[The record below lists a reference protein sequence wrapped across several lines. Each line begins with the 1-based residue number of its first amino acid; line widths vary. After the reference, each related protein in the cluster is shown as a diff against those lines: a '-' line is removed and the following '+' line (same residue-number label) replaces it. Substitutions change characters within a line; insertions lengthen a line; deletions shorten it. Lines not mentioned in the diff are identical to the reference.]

1 MFILNFNI
9 LWIMND
15 IYIYLCFSVKK
26 PPGPKCHPGKDPDYL
41 QMQDRILGEGENKG
55 NIRQHYIITV
65 LLVALFSALENT
77 GGFLN
82 FHNMAL
88 QKDQEYKYQWS
99 SFCLVTV
106 KLLGKNPPPNQA
118 QTESCCL

>member
-26 PPGPKCHPGKDPDYL
+26 NPGPKSHPGKDPDHL

-55 NIRQHYIITV
+55 NVRQHYIITV

-82 FHNMAL
+82 FHDMAL
-88 QKDQEYKYQWS
+88 QKDQE
-99 SFCLVTV
+99 
-106 KLLGKNPPPNQA
+106 KN
-118 QTESCCL
+118 